1 MPDAT
6 ATLEESM
13 HDSEE
18 NIELVIRP
26 GTTTAQAVFTV
37 LIAGDELVR
46 GNKPFDI
53 IGTWS

>member
-1 MPDAT
+1 
-6 ATLEESM
+6 M